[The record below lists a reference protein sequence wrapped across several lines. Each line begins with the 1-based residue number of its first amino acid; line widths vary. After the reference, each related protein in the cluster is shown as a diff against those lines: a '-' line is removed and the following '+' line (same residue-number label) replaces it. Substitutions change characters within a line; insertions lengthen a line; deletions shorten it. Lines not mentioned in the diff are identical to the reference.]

1 MSKKKKRG
9 YYSFRKLPSEKSIMR
24 RETEVQVW
32 IAIDRERIDEN
43 MRFTEGGVGVYE
55 CKLINLM
62 LGRLE
67 LL

>member
-1 MSKKKKRG
+1 
-9 YYSFRKLPSEKSIMR
+9 MR

-55 CKLINLM
+55 CKLITSM